1 MLMNMKVHLI
11 ISLLVLS
18 LVSFQAYPNSKLELF
33 NELRELFSARE
44 DAINRF
50 DALTVLAGERQRTF
64 KEELEFANSICDIAN
79 VNDQIKKIFN
89 DNFEQSQELRKEITT
104 REQMNQEFDKE
115 NQSYLDVVKQVT
127 GTPYECDK
135 QNYKKLL

>member
-11 ISLLVLS
+11 MSLLVLS

-50 DALTVLAGERQRTF
+50 DALTVLAGERQHTF

-89 DNFEQSQELRKEITT
+89 DNFEQSQEFLKEITT

-127 GTPYECDK
+127 GNRYT
-135 QNYKKLL
+135 LRVR

>member
-1 MLMNMKVHLI
+1 MNMKVHLI
-11 ISLLVLS
+11 KSLLVLS
-18 LVSFQAYPNSKLELF
+18 FVSFQAYPNSKLEFF
-33 NELRELFSARE
+33 NEFRVLSNARQ

-50 DALTVLAGERQRTF
+50 DALGILSEERQLTF
-64 KEELEFANSICDIAN
+64 KEELELTNSICDIAN

-89 DNFEQSQELRKEITT
+89 DNFEQSQELLKEITT

-115 NQSYLDVVKQVT
+115 NQSYLDVVKQVK

>member
-1 MLMNMKVHLI
+1 MYMKVHLI
-11 ISLLVLS
+11 IILLVLS
-18 LVSFQAYPNSKLELF
+18 FVSFQAYPNSKLEFF
-33 NELRELFSARE
+33 NELRELFNARK

-50 DALTVLAGERQRTF
+50 DALAVLSEERQRTF
-64 KEELEFANSICDIAN
+64 KEELEYANSICDIAN

-115 NQSYLDVVKQVT
+115 NQPYLDVVKQVT

-135 QNYKKLL
+135 QNYKNLL